1 MSLGSVIGS
10 FLIVMDIDGVPYI
23 MKNITK
29 LYADDAKILSK
40 MNSDLYIRG
49 YLMEPLNESK
59 ISY

>member
-1 MSLGSVIGS
+1 
-10 FLIVMDIDGVPYI
+10 MDIDGVPYI